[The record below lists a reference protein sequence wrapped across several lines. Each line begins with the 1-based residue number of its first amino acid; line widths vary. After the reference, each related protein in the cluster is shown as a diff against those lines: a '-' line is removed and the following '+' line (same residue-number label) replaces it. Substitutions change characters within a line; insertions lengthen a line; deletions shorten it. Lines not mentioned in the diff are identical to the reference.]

1 LKLLSRYELKESL
14 LYSRHH
20 IWVRI
25 TQDENPQSKVY
36 VGLTDFG
43 QHKVGP
49 IEFIRILPKGRYV
62 SRGHPFGSIES
73 GRRILLL
80 RAPVFGLIQE
90 TNDELREH
98 PDLMNTDPYGRGW
111 VAAFQPFQLEEDKKE
126 LVSIPE
132 ELETLLAERPSQQ
145 ENN

>member
-1 LKLLSRYELKESL
+1 VKLLSRYEFKESL

-20 IWVRI
+20 AWVRI

-43 QHKVGP
+43 QQKIGP
-49 IEFIRILPKGRYV
+49 IEFVRILPKGRYV

-73 GRRILLL
+73 GRRIVLL

-90 TNDELREH
+90 VNDELREH
-98 PDLMNTDPYGRGW
+98 PDLINTDPYGRGW
-111 VAAFQPFQLEEDKKE
+111 MAAFQPFQLEEDKKE
-126 LVSIPE
+126 LVSMPE
-132 ELETLLAERPSQQ
+132 ELERLLT
-145 ENN
+145 

>member
-1 LKLLSRYELKESL
+1 MKLLSRYEFQENL
-14 LYSRHH
+14 LYSRDH

-25 TQDENPQSKVY
+25 AQLEKPQSKVY

-49 IEFIRILPKGRYV
+49 IEFVRVLPRGRYV

-73 GRRILLL
+73 GRRVVLL
-80 RAPVFGLIQE
+80 RAPMLGVIQE

-98 PDLMNTDPYGRGW
+98 PELINSDPYGRGW
-111 VAAFQPFQLEEDKKE
+111 IAAFQPFQLDEDKKG
-126 LVSIPE
+126 LASQPE
-132 ELETLLAERPSQQ
+132 ELERLLTATSR
-145 ENN
+145 

>member
-1 LKLLSRYELKESL
+1 VKLLSRYEFKESL

-20 IWVRI
+20 VWVRI
-25 TQDENPQSKVY
+25 TQGENPQSKVY

-43 QHKVGP
+43 QQKIGP

-73 GRRILLL
+73 GRRIALL

-90 TNDELREH
+90 VNDELREH
-98 PDLMNTDPYGRGW
+98 PDLVNTDPYERGW
-111 VAAFQPFQLEEDKKE
+111 IASFEPFQLEEDKKE
-126 LVSIPE
+126 LVSMPE
-132 ELETLLAERPSQQ
+132 ELERLVTERPS
-145 ENN
+145 